1 MKYHTN
7 WNGLQEANFV
17 KPTSEMKGVYEGSAF
32 KTVAQVKPETT
43 AKAGGLSDG
52 QIELLEDVIRFGK
65 EHNVELLFTM
75 LPGEMNKKEQKEIN
89 QAFQII
95 NENGY
100 RGINFNQEAM
110 YQEVGIDFSTDFYDP
125 AHVNAK
131 GARKISEYLGNY
143 ISQNYD
149 FTDKRG
155 REEYTSWDQAWDLY
169 DSFYNTGWTAQ

>member
-1 MKYHTN
+1 M
-7 WNGLQEANFV
+7 
-17 KPTSEMKGVYEGSAF
+17 
-32 KTVAQVKPETT
+32 
-43 AKAGGLSDG
+43 
-52 QIELLEDVIRFGK
+52 IRFGK

-75 LPGEMNKKEQKEIN
+75 LPGEMSKKEQKEIN
-89 QAFQII
+89 QAIQII

-143 ISQNYD
+143 IDQNYD
-149 FTDKRG
+149 FADKRG
-155 REEYTSWDQAWDLY
+155 REEYASWDQAWEVY
-169 DSFYNTGWTAQ
+169 NNFYNIGWSAQ